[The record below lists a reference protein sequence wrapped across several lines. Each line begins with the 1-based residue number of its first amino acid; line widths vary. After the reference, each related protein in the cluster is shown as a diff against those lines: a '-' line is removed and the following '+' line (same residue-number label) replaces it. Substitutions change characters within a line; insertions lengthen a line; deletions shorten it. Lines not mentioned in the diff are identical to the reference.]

1 MEKTDRCSLLVDPVT
16 CDADREKCNYL
27 EKKLMYI
34 KVVKREFNVM
44 GKKQ

>member
-1 MEKTDRCSLLVDPVT
+1 MEKTDRYSLLVDPVT
-16 CDADREKCNYL
+16 CDTDREKYNYL
-27 EKKLMYI
+27 EKNLMYI

>member
-1 MEKTDRCSLLVDPVT
+1 MEKTDGYSLLLDPVT
-16 CDADREKCNYL
+16 CDADREKYNYL

-34 KVVKREFNVM
+34 KVDKREFNIM